1 MTVRF
6 LAGFF
11 LAGFF
16 LAPFFLAVVLLAGFL
31 ALVRAFRR
39 VGRGFLALVPAF
51 RRARR
56 GFLAFGLDAFRFL
69 PFAVRLALV
78 VLARF
83 TRLAFARFFFI
94 ITPSSLRWPAPLP
107 DVASLIVGLPRWS
120 RHWSRISRAPGH
132 PEDHR

>member
-1 MTVRF
+1 VR
-6 LAGFF
+6 
-11 LAGFF
+11 
-16 LAPFFLAVVLLAGFL
+16 
-31 ALVRAFRR
+31 RD
-39 VGRGFLALVPAF
+39 
-51 RRARR
+51 
-56 GFLAFGLDAFRFL
+56 FLAFALGAFRFL
-69 PFAVRLALV
+69 PFAARLALV